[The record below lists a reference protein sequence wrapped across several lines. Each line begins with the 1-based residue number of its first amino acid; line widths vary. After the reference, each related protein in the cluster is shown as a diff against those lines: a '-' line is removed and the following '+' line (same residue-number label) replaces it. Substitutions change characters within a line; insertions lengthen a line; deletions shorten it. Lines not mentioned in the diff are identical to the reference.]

1 MPEPENA
8 RDRVIVRRIRN
19 GDTYEAIGSEYGIT
33 RQRVQQIAE
42 KYDVRPLMAGEKPP
56 SESDLVAADLLRSEP
71 RLSYQEVAESTGL
84 SQRQVRRIADRAG
97 LARMRWPVYRRG
109 IQPWDYDED
118 ADTGCWIWRHGKSA
132 QGHGRLNVGNGRSE
146 YAHRFSYEQQHGPLP
161 SGTAITHAC
170 GNNSC
175 VNPEHLSMAPRVL
188 EDAVARQQVE
198 SRVVTSVADNAGRE
212 WLDTSELD
220 LHPSPERGEADE
232 DIGSL
237 LDELTYATDQHAEG
251 QGLGESCDNPG
262 SDVIQAA
269 ETAGKFAPHRRVTMA
284 LVYDFD
290 GTLAPGNMQERQ
302 FIPDV
307 GMTPH
312 EFWAEVDQ
320 LASANQADRI
330 LMYMYFMLRKAGE
343 RGVPVRAGDFRER
356 GRGLDFF
363 DGVLEWFGRIND
375 YGKSRGVI
383 IEHYIVSSGNA
394 EIIEGTPVAN
404 LVDRIYA
411 SRFLFDQ
418 NGVAVWPALAV
429 NYTTKTQFLF
439 RINKGA
445 HDLSDDSGINRF
457 VKQEDRPVPFENM
470 VYIGDGETDVPCF
483 RLVKDLG
490 GLSVAVF
497 PLRTRNARQKAQR
510 FVDEG
515 RVHCVAPADYTEDS
529 RLDWLVKA
537 NIELLAN
544 REALGQ
550 AMVRS

>member
-19 GDTYEAIGSEYGIT
+19 GDTYEAIGGEHGIT

-42 KYDVRPLMAGEKPP
+42 RYDVSPLRVDEKPL
-56 SESDLVAADLLRSEP
+56 SGSDLLVADLLRSEP
-71 RLSYQEVAESTGL
+71 RLSYQEVAEHTGL
-84 SQRQVRRIADRAG
+84 SQRQVRRIAERAG

-118 ADTGCWIWRHGKSA
+118 ADTGCWIWRYGKSA
-132 QGHGRLNVGNGRSE
+132 QGHGRLNVGNGKSE
-146 YAHRFSYEQQHGPLP
+146 YAHRFSYEQQHGSLP

-170 GNNSC
+170 GDNSC
-175 VNPEHLSMAPRVL
+175 VNPEHLNPEYKPAMNSVEPPPLDSSVVHTSVDDDRMELLALTEVERPARRQRRSAKERFPLPDDDPAPESLRTEV
-188 EDAVARQQVE
+188 VAE
-198 SRVVTSVADNAGRE
+198 RVVRRRRPDRAT
-212 WLDTSELD
+212 
-220 LHPSPERGEADE
+220 PS
-232 DIGSL
+232 
-237 LDELTYATDQHAEG
+237 Q
-251 QGLGESCDNPG
+251 
-262 SDVIQAA
+262 
-269 ETAGKFAPHRRVTMA
+269 RVTMA

-290 GTLAPGNMQERQ
+290 GTLSPGNMQERQ

-312 EFWAEVDQ
+312 EFWSEVDQ

-356 GRGLDFF
+356 GRGLEFF
-363 DGVLEWFGRIND
+363 DGALGWFGRIND
-375 YGKSRGVI
+375 YGRECGVI

-483 RLVKDLG
+483 RLVKDQG

-497 PLRTRNARQKAQR
+497 PPRTRNARQKAQR
-510 FVDEG
+510 YVDEG

>member
-19 GDTYEAIGSEYGIT
+19 GDTYEAIGNDCGIT

-42 KYDVRPLMAGEKPP
+42 RYDVSPLRVDEKPL
-56 SESDLVAADLLRSEP
+56 SGSDLLVADLLQSEP
-71 RLSYQEVAESTGL
+71 RLSYQEVAEHTGL
-84 SQRQVRRIADRAG
+84 SQRQVRRIAEKAG
-97 LARMRWPVYRRG
+97 LAWMRWPVYRRG
-109 IQPWDYDED
+109 VQPWDYDEE
-118 ADTGCWIWRHGKSA
+118 ASTGCWIWRYGKSA
-132 QGHGRLNVGNGRSE
+132 RGHGRLNVGQGQSE
-146 YAHRFSYEQQHGPLP
+146 YAHRFAYEQHHGPIP
-161 SGTAITHAC
+161 SGTAIIHIC
-170 GNNSC
+170 GNYSC
-175 VNPEHLSMAPRVL
+175 VNPEHLSMETESEGPGVMLQQVAN
-188 EDAVARQQVE
+188 AVADGVSDGEENVWRDPYDGE
-198 SRVVTSVADNAGRE
+198 PYSAEERRMIEEARRTGRE
-212 WLDTSELD
+212 EPTHTTEELRELLGLDDDDDNL
-220 LHPSPERGEADE
+220 EAQ
-232 DIGSL
+232 
-237 LDELTYATDQHAEG
+237 ADQPTGA
-251 QGLGESCDNPG
+251 
-262 SDVIQAA
+262 
-269 ETAGKFAPHRRVTMA
+269 AGKATPRQRVTMA

-290 GTLAPGNMQERQ
+290 GTLAPGNIQERQ

-312 EFWAEVDQ
+312 EFWSEVDL
-320 LASANQADRI
+320 LASVNQADRI
-330 LMYMYFMLRKAGE
+330 LMYMYFMLRKANEQGIPVRVGDFQE
-343 RGVPVRAGDFRER
+343 RGW
-356 GRGLDFF
+356 GLEFF
-363 DGVLEWFGRIND
+363 DGVPEWFGRIND
-375 YGKSRGVI
+375 YGKSRGVR

-404 LVDRIYA
+404 LVERVYA

-497 PLRTRNARQKAQR
+497 PPRTRNARQRAQR

-515 RVHCVAPADYTEDS
+515 RVHCVAPADYTRDS
-529 RLDWLVKA
+529 QLDRLVQS
-537 NIELLAN
+537 NIELVAN
-544 REALGQ
+544 RAALSK

>member
-1 MPEPENA
+1 MPEPGNA

-19 GDTYEAIGSEYGIT
+19 GETYEAIGGDYGIT

-42 KYDVRPLMAGEKPP
+42 RYDVRPLTVDEKPLAG
-56 SESDLVAADLLRSEP
+56 SDLLVAQLLRSEP
-71 RLSYQEVAESTGL
+71 RLSYADVAEHADASV
-84 SQRQVRRIADRAG
+84 RQARRVAEKAG
-97 LARMRWPVYRRG
+97 LAWMRWPVYRRG

-118 ADTGCWIWRHGKSA
+118 PDTGCWNWRHGKSS
-132 QGHGRLNVGNGRSE
+132 QGHGRLNVGNGRAD
-146 YAHRFSYEQQHGPLP
+146 YAHRFAFEQQHGPLP
-161 SGTAITHAC
+161 SGSAISHDC
-170 GNNSC
+170 GNYSC
-175 VNPEHLSMAPRVL
+175 VNPEHLSAEYRPMA
-188 EDAVARQQVE
+188 DAVAPRQAVSSVVSTSIDHGRRALVALTEVE
-198 SRVVTSVADNAGRE
+198 RPARRSRRVARESVPLPDDEPAPESLRTEIVRE
-212 WLDTSELD
+212 RAVRRRRPD
-220 LHPSPERGEADE
+220 R
-232 DIGSL
+232 
-237 LDELTYATDQHAEG
+237 ATPG
-251 QGLGESCDNPG
+251 Q
-262 SDVIQAA
+262 Q
-269 ETAGKFAPHRRVTMA
+269 VTMA

-312 EFWAEVDQ
+312 EFWSEVDQ
-320 LASANQADRI
+320 LSSANQADRI

-343 RGVPVRAGDFRER
+343 RGVPVRVSDFRER
-356 GRGLDFF
+356 GFGLEFF
-363 DGVLEWFGRIND
+363 PGVLGWFGRISD
-375 YGKSRGVI
+375 YGEEQGVRV
-383 IEHYIVSSGNA
+383 EHYIVSSGNA
-394 EIIEGTPVAN
+394 EIIEGTPVAD

-490 GLSVAVF
+490 GLSVAVY
-497 PLRTRNARQKAQR
+497 PPRSRNARQHAQR

-515 RVHCVAPADYTEDS
+515 RVHCLTPADYTADG
-529 RLDWLVKA
+529 RLDRLVKA
-537 NIELLAN
+537 NVDLLAN

-550 AMVRS
+550 AMTRS